1 MNSTEKVVIAG
12 TPVEPGT
19 ATTVTIP
26 IPQLY
31 THTPLEMPVHVIR
44 GKRPGPRLFVCAA
57 IHGDEL
63 NGVEIIRRLI
73 HKTNNTRLRG
83 TLIAIPIVN
92 IYGVIQHSRYLP
104 DRRDLNRSFPGT
116 EKGSLA
122 SRLANL
128 LIKECVENST
138 HAIDLHT
145 GAIHRSN
152 IPQVR
157 GDLKNPETVKM
168 AEAFGAPV
176 IIDSKIRD
184 GSLRAAADDLGIP
197 IIIYEAGEAL
207 RFEERSIRA
216 GVTGIKN
223 VMRTLGMLSRVKSSR
238 EPIKPLVVSSSSW
251 SRAPISGIFHTKIKL
266 GEIINSNDSL
276 GSIADPF
283 GETEIEIQS
292 KHTGMVIGRT
302 YLPLVNEGDAVV
314 HIAQTDAVEA
324 AADTFADFVER

>member
-1 MNSTEKVVIAG
+1 MKPSEKLVIAG
-12 TPVEPGT
+12 IPVEPGT
-19 ATTVTIP
+19 ASTITIP

-31 THTPLEMPVHVIR
+31 THTPMEMPVHVIR

-122 SRLANL
+122 GRLANL

-176 IIDSKIRD
+176 IIDSKVRD
-184 GSLRAAADDLGIP
+184 GSLRAAADELGIP

-216 GVTGIKN
+216 GVAGIKN
-223 VMRTLGMLSRVKSSR
+223 VMRTLGMLNRVKSNR

-251 SRAPISGIFHTKIKL
+251 NRAPISGIFHTKIKL
-266 GEIINSNDSL
+266 GEIVNLDDSL

-324 AADTFADFVER
+324 AADTFADFIER